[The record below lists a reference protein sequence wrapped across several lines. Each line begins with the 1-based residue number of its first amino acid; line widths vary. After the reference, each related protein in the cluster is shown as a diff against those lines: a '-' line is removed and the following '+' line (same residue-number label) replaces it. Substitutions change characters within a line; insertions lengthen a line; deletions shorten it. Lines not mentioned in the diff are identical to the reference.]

1 MTGLRFQGGAVFCA
15 SFESIGWV
23 LRKAF
28 GFYLGR
34 DVYARGY
41 SSAKAKAVI
50 EKLCRYEFS
59 SASVVGSILKRF
71 DE

>member
-1 MTGLRFQGGAVFCA
+1 LGFAQG
-15 SFESIGWV
+15 
-23 LRKAF
+23 F

-50 EKLCRYEFS
+50 EELCGYEFS
-59 SASVVGSILKRF
+59 
-71 DE
+71 